1 MEVIAT
7 AKNEVKG
14 EMDESYLEVTGDLK
28 KSKKPQ
34 VFRTGTNSP
43 ISVSGKLIECTTD
56 IGKLLD
62 LTRR

>member
-7 AKNEVKG
+7 TKNEVKG
-14 EMDESYLEVTGDLK
+14 EMDESYREVTGDLK

-43 ISVSGKLIECTTD
+43 ISVMIFWKVD
-56 IGKLLD
+56 
-62 LTRR
+62 RMYNRYW